1 MSRLERQCPFFPFQ
15 RVAAW
20 FMQPHYCTYWTVLY
34 TEETYS
40 TVTHIHSY
48 MHSPFCA
55 GYKEESSVDICME
68 YDKTD
73 CRRY

>member
-1 MSRLERQCPFFPFQ
+1 MDNSVE
-15 RVAAW
+15 V
-20 FMQPHYCTYWTVLY
+20 VY
-34 TEETYS
+34 TEETSS
-40 TVTHIHSY
+40 TVAHTQLRTH
-48 MHSPFCA
+48 PFCA